1 LIRRFAR
8 PYAKAIFDVAGSPA
22 AAQSL
27 VDELQRF
34 DRMRRGSRELQE
46 VFANPGIEASAKQAI
61 GKQLAT
67 RLGLSPMG
75 MKIVEVLVSNHRLN
89 DVGAIVEGLSALV
102 HEAQGMVVAAVRSA
116 HKLSAEEILQLKQT
130 LEKKV
135 GKRVEI
141 QATTDPEL
149 LGGFVAQIGSEILN
163 ASVVGKIDKFRRS
176 LS

>member
-1 LIRRFAR
+1 MIRRFAR
-8 PYAKAIFDVAGSPA
+8 PYAKAIFDVADSPA
-22 AAQSL
+22 AAQLL

-34 DRMRRGSRELQE
+34 DRMREGSRELQE
-46 VFANPGIEASAKQAI
+46 VFANPGIETSAKQAI
-61 GKQLAT
+61 GKQLAG
-67 RLGLSPMG
+67 RLGFSPMG
-75 MKIVEVLVSNHRLN
+75 MKIVEVLINNHRMN
-89 DVGAIVEGLSALV
+89 DVGAIAEGLSSLV
-102 HEAQGMVVAAVRSA
+102 HEAQGVVVAAVRSA
-116 HKLSAEEILQLKQT
+116 HELSAEEIQQLQQT

-176 LS
+176 LA